1 MKTVHTTTTLIR
13 TLACLLAAL
22 TLTLCLVACG
32 GSSEGG
38 LYFQTAAGVKVA
50 IGSDADTT
58 VDQLGNW
65 NAQNSSNSCG
75 GFEGK
80 DYIYTYKGFRVSTT
94 PAKEG
99 QIVCK
104 IELTDDS
111 VKTPQ
116 GLYIG
121 MSRAD
126 AEAAMKGFTAETVG
140 DNLVYTEGDVK
151 LQVIFRDG
159 SVSGIVYVAK

>member
-1 MKTVHTTTTLIR
+1 MKNTAILRALALI
-13 TLACLLAAL
+13 LAAL
-22 TLTLCLVACG
+22 TLTLCFAACSG
-32 GSSEGG
+32 GSSSESK
-38 LYFQTAAGVKVA
+38 LSFRTPDGVDVV
-50 IGSDADTT
+50 IGANADTT
-58 VDQLGNW
+58 VEQLGSW
-65 NAQNSSNSCG
+65 VSQNSSNSCG
-75 GFEGK
+75 GFEGR

-94 PAKEG
+94 PAKDG

-126 AEAAMKGFTAETVG
+126 AETAMKDFTAETVA
-140 DNLVYTEGDVK
+140 DNLVYTADGVK
-151 LQVIFRDG
+151 LQVVFRGD
-159 SVSGIVYVAK
+159 SVSGIVYVAQ

>member
-1 MKTVHTTTTLIR
+1 MKTNIIR

-22 TLTLCLVACG
+22 TLTLCLAACS
-32 GSSEGG
+32 GSSEST
-38 LYFQTAAGVKVA
+38 LYFQTSDGYKVA
-50 IGSDADTT
+50 IGADADTA

-65 NAQNSSNSCG
+65 ISQNSSASCG
-75 GFEGK
+75 GFEGR
-80 DYIYTYKGFRVSTT
+80 DYIYTYKGFRVSST
-94 PAKEG
+94 PAQEG
-99 QIVCK
+99 QIICK
-104 IELTDDS
+104 IELIDDS

-126 AEAAMKGFTAETVG
+126 AETAMKGFTAEAVG
-140 DNLVYTEGDVK
+140 DNLVYTEGNVK

-159 SVSGIVYVAK
+159 SISGIVYVAK

>member
-1 MKTVHTTTTLIR
+1 MKNTTILR

-32 GSSEGG
+32 GSDSS
-38 LYFQTAAGVKVA
+38 LHFTTANGKTVA
-50 IGSDADTT
+50 IGADADKT
-58 VDQLGNW
+58 VESLGDW
-65 NAQNSSNSCG
+65 MSQNSSDSCG
-75 GFEGK
+75 GFLGK

-94 PAKEG
+94 PSEKG

-126 AEAAMKGFTAETVG
+126 AEATMKGFEAESVG

>member
-1 MKTVHTTTTLIR
+1 MKTTSIR
-13 TLACLLAAL
+13 ILACLLAAL

-32 GSSEGG
+32 GGSGNS
-38 LYFQTAAGVKVA
+38 LYFKTAAGETVA
-50 IGSDADTT
+50 IGADAQNT
-58 VDQLGNW
+58 VNQLGNW
-65 NAQNSSNSCG
+65 ISLNSSDSCG
-75 GFEGK
+75 GFTGK

-94 PAKEG
+94 PSKNG

-126 AEAAMKGFTAETVG
+126 AEAAMKGFTAESVG

-159 SVSGIVYVAK
+159 AVSGIVYVAK